1 MERTWPC
8 LSRAPALLLASLCC
22 AVAVQFGRRQGSR
35 DLLHDSAIPDGTAAC
50 RAMAD
55 LDKEFKCCE
64 LYVAHPSMR
73 IMETWG
79 DLSARDQ
86 ALWRELDC
94 DRFKTARACARHR
107 DAPGARAAWATP
119 SVVLLGPD
127 VHGGAVT
134 HTTAFASVLLAIYKR
149 ATPLR
154 EMAAR
159 GAATRGAGRALHVSS
174 ATRPSDAFVCAS
186 MSTLSSSDGIRK
198 GPHSCRRQCAVRVI
212 RPRPRHGSYG
222 NAPRALKQP
231 FIGRSARPPARRRV
245 SE

>member
-35 DLLHDSAIPDGTAAC
+35 DLLHDSAIPGGTAAC

-94 DRFKTARACARHR
+94 DRFKTRLRDARHGFGDD
-107 DAPGARAAWATP
+107 DAPCAMHSQCPARTFC
-119 SVVLLGPD
+119 
-127 VHGGAVT
+127 AVGSGT
-134 HTTAFASVLLAIYKR
+134 
-149 ATPLR
+149 TPLPACHR
-154 EMAAR
+154 CKECV
-159 GAATRGAGRALHVSS
+159 L
-174 ATRPSDAFVCAS
+174 
-186 MSTLSSSDGIRK
+186 DGDGVVPCVK
-198 GPHSCRRQCAVRVI
+198 Q
-212 RPRPRHGSYG
+212 HGT
-222 NAPRALKQP
+222 QDHT
-231 FIGRSARPPARRRV
+231 
-245 SE
+245 